1 MAGLALFALGLVLM
15 GGVLTPALMVLRRI
29 GWLYWWTTLPFA
41 AATTALPLTVLC
53 ALPGGICQASGFD
66 ALVGALLL
74 AGLSGGLSLWWSWL
88 RHQASEPTIAQRL
101 AVQSPAMK
109 LGLIFVSCY
118 VAVLAAAVIFV
129 ATSSGDMSG
138 VVFLY
143 IAQPWPLVGFRLLG
157 LSGTG
162 AGMLLGLP
170 LNGVIVFGIG
180 CGLSYAF
187 RRNKAPTGR
196 G

>member
-15 GGVLTPALMVLRRI
+15 GGVLTPAAMVLRRI
-29 GWLYWWTTLPFA
+29 GWLYWWSVLLIA
-41 AATTALPLTVLC
+41 AATAALPLAVLC
-53 ALPGGICQASGFD
+53 ALPGGNCQASGFG
-66 ALVGALLL
+66 ALVSALVF

-101 AVQSPAMK
+101 AVQSPAVK
-109 LGLIFVSCY
+109 LGLIFLGCY

-143 IAQPWPLVGFRLLG
+143 VAQPWPLVGFRLFG
-157 LSGTG
+157 FSGTG

-170 LNGVIVFGIG
+170 LNGAIAFGIG
-180 CGLSYAF
+180 YGLSRAF
-187 RRNKAPTGR
+187 RRNKAPTGT